1 MKYIVLFFLIFSS
14 SLFAKEYKA
23 IFDCSS
29 KDAAY
34 VASRMFLIER
44 TMDMMVSDGDKAK
57 FILTIHGG
65 CAPIVSKNFDEVIEN
80 EDDLPVIQK
89 AQTQLKHLAIKKDV
103 KVIVCAMSLNANTI
117 EKEDVLPFIK
127 ISKNS
132 FIETIGYQNDGYAL
146 MTFK

>member
-1 MKYIVLFFLIFSS
+1 MKYLFLIFLTLSS

-29 KDAAY
+29 KNAGY

-44 TMDMMVSDGDKAK
+44 TMDMMVADGDSAD

-65 CAPIVSKNFDEVIEN
+65 CAPIVSVNFDEVIEDKDV
-80 EDDLPVIQK
+80 ELIAK
-89 AQTQLKHLAIKKDV
+89 AQKQLKILAMKKNV

-117 EKEDVLPFIK
+117 EEEDVLPFVK